1 MLSPEIIQQRLQ
13 AEFDGCEIEISTEG
27 SHLNVLAVGQVFEG
41 LRPVKRQ
48 QLVYAAISDWI
59 ADGSV
64 HAVNITAKTPA
75 EVA

>member
-13 AEFDGCEIEISTEG
+13 AELDGCEIEVSTEG

>member
-1 MLSPEIIQQRLQ
+1 MLSPELIQERLR
-13 AEFDGCEIEISTEG
+13 AKLDGCDIDLSIEG
-27 SHLNVLAVGQVFEG
+27 SHLNVLVVGDVFEG